1 MKIVKVKDYEEM
13 SQKAA
18 ELIVAEVKKNPQIVL
33 GLATGSTPEGLY
45 QRLIEDHQ
53 TNGTTYKE
61 VTTFNLDEY
70 IGLPKED
77 RNSYYTFMKTHLFD
91 HIDVPVEQAH
101 LPSGE
106 NEDLSAECEAY
117 EALIHEAGGVDI
129 QVLGIGGN
137 GHIGFNE
144 PGTSFD
150 SLTHIIELDES
161 TREANARFFNSLE
174 EVPTQAITMGIQTIM
189 AAKKIV
195 LLASGSAKVEAIS
208 KLLSGEVT
216 EAFPASCLHQHPNVT
231 VIVDEAAL
239 NENK

>member
-1 MKIVKVKDYEEM
+1 MKIIKVKDYQEM
-13 SQKAA
+13 SQTAA
-18 ELIVAEVKKNPQIVL
+18 EIIIAQVKTNPKLVL

-45 QRLIEDHQ
+45 KNLIADHQ
-53 TNGTTYKE
+53 ANGTTYQQ
-61 VTTFNLDEY
+61 VATFNLDEY
-70 IGLPKED
+70 IGLPKTD
-77 RNSYYTFMKTHLFD
+77 HNSYYAFMKKHLFD
-91 HIDVPVEQAH
+91 HIDVPAENIH

-106 NEDLSAECEAY
+106 KEGLSAECAAY
-117 EALIHEAGGVDI
+117 ETFIHEAGGVDV

-144 PGTSFD
+144 PGTPFD

-189 AAKKIV
+189 SAKEIV
-195 LLASGSAKVEAIS
+195 LLASGAAKVEAIS
-208 KLLSGEVT
+208 NLLLGEVT

-231 VIVDEAAL
+231 IIVDEAAL
-239 NENK
+239 NGK

>member
-1 MKIVKVKDYEEM
+1 MKIIKVKDYQEI
-13 SQKAA
+13 SQTAA
-18 ELIVAEVKKNPQIVL
+18 EIIIAQVKKNPKLVL

-45 QRLIEDHQ
+45 KNLIEDHEA
-53 TNGTTYKE
+53 NGTTYQQ

-77 RNSYYTFMKTHLFD
+77 HNSYYAFMKKHLFD
-91 HIDVPVEQAH
+91 HIDVLAENVH

-106 NEDLSAECEAY
+106 KADLSAECTAY
-117 EALIHEAGGVDI
+117 EALIHEAGGIDV

-144 PGTSFD
+144 PGTPFD
-150 SLTHIIELDES
+150 SLTHTIELDES

-189 AAKKIV
+189 SAKEIV
-195 LLASGSAKVEAIS
+195 LLASGAAKVEAIS
-208 KLLSGEVT
+208 NLLLGEVT
-216 EAFPASCLHQHPNVT
+216 EEFPASCLHQHPNVT
-231 VIVDEAAL
+231 IIVDEAAL
-239 NENK
+239 NGK